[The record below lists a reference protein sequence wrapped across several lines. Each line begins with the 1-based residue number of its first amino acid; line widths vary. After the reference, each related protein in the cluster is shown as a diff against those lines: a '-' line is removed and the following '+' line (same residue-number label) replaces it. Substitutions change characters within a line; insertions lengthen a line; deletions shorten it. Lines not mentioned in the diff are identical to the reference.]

1 MRRAWFLV
9 LASMLLAGLASAA
22 DVTGKW
28 KGAMQ
33 GGSGNELTFD
43 LKADGEALTG
53 TVSGLLDRALMIE
66 NGKVEGSKLSFSV
79 MSEWQG
85 SPVRLVYDGEL
96 AGDEI
101 RFSMGTEDGGW
112 GTELTAKRV
121 P

>member
-1 MRRAWFLV
+1 MRRTVFLA
-9 LASMLLAGLASAA
+9 LALLVAAGLACAA

-43 LKADGEALTG
+43 LKADGETLAG
-53 TVSGLLDRALMIE
+53 TVSGLLDRALAIE
-66 NGKVEGSKLSFSV
+66 NGKIDGSKVSFSV

-85 SPVRLVYDGEL
+85 SPVRLVYKGEVD
-96 AGDEI
+96 GDEI
-101 RFSMGTEDGGW
+101 RFSMGTEDGAW